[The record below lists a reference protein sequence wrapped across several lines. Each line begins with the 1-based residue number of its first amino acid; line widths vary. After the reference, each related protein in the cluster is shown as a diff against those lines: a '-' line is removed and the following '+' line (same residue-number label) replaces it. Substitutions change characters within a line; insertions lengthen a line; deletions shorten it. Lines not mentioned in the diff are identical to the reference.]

1 MTHCTMKL
9 LAIRKIK
16 ALKNKGSV
24 LQLMEIKSRYILLEI
39 TELNI
44 IKRTNKNNKFQ
55 LDRFPS
61 PFAF

>member
-1 MTHCTMKL
+1 MKL

-16 ALKNKGSV
+16 ALKNKGTA
-24 LQLMEIKSRYILLEI
+24 LQLMEIKSRYVLLEI

-55 LDRFPS
+55 LNHMFPS

>member
-1 MTHCTMKL
+1 MKL

>member
-1 MTHCTMKL
+1 MKL

-24 LQLMEIKSRYILLEI
+24 RQLMEIKSRYVLLEI

-44 IKRTNKNNKFQ
+44 IERTNKTTNF
-55 LDRFPS
+55 S
-61 PFAF
+61 